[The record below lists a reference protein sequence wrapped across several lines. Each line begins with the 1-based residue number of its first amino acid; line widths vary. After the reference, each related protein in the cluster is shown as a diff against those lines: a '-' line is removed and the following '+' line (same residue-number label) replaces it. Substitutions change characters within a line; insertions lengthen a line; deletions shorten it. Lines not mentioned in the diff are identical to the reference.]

1 MHRHIRLKQ
10 TVHAKH
16 AQPVVSIAWV
26 TAQPHKGRGD
36 WEICSRDQFAQQLA
50 GNRTRVDD
58 PASGIKNG
66 LLRNLHRRNQ
76 SRNRLKIT
84 FQLGLVMR
92 FHLGWPFVGA
102 IGKLHILRDIDQN
115 RSRPTRTGHMKGAMK
130 RVRQSI
136 RIFDQ
141 PIVFGTWARD
151 ANGIGLLESIGAD
164 HEGRHLPCQNHQ
176 GDAVHQSIG

>member
-1 MHRHIRLKQ
+1 
-10 TVHAKH
+10 
-16 AQPVVSIAWV
+16 
-26 TAQPHKGRGD
+26 
-36 WEICSRDQFAQQLA
+36 
-50 GNRTRVDD
+50 
-58 PASGIKNG
+58 
-66 LLRNLHRRNQ
+66 
-76 SRNRLKIT
+76 
-84 FQLGLVMR
+84 MR